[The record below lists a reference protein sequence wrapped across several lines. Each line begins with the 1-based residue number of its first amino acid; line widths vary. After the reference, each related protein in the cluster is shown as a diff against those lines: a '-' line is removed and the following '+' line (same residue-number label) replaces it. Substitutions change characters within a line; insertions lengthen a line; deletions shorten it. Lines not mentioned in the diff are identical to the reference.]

1 MAALTANRQRYMR
14 GPAPRLGDGVGV
26 DSDEF
31 YEGQLV
37 SYNTSGKIVPA
48 SDAAGERIAGVCTKR
63 ITTGASNT
71 TRIPFEF
78 DHEEWFPGAAATAAD
93 LNANVSVSDDNNY
106 TDATTATNDV
116 EIGQLKELE
125 TIKGTAGG
133 WIHIARVGL
142 DAS

>member
-1 MAALTANRQRYMR
+1 MAALSANRTRYVR
-14 GPAPRLGDGVGV
+14 GPAPRVGDGVGV

-37 SYNTSGKIVPA
+37 SYNTSGKIVP
-48 SDAAGERIAGVCTKR
+48 STDAAGERVAGVCTKR
-63 ITTGASNT
+63 ISTGASNT
-71 TRIPFEF
+71 LRIPFEF
-78 DHEEWFPGAAATAAD
+78 DHEEWFPGASATAAD
-93 LNANVSVSDDNNY
+93 LNANVCVTDDNTYGDN
-106 TDATTATNDV
+106 TTTNDV

-142 DAS
+142 DAA